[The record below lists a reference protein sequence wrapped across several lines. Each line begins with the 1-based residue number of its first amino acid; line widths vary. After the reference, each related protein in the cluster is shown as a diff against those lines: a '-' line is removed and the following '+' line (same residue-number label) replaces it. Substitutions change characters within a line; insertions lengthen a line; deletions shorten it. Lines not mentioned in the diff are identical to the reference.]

1 MKKKYSKKQ
10 SNSFV
15 PRFEYGTDCRG
26 RSLSHKKG
34 AHRAKAYDRWRVNK
48 MKQPGYVS
56 LTPEEL
62 QAMEDR
68 EARLQETAQEV
79 S

>member
-1 MKKKYSKKQ
+1 MKKKYGRKQ
-10 SNSFV
+10 SSSLV
-15 PRFEYGTDCRG
+15 PRFERGTDCYG
-26 RSLSHKKG
+26 RPVSRKG

-68 EARLQETAQEV
+68 QLKERNDDFRA
-79 S
+79 